1 MLLID
6 GITAKRK
13 CMQKILL
20 PTLIFLMLNT
30 CNKPV
35 LKGPAQGKW
44 HGNLK
49 VMDER
54 ELPFDFS
61 LYKRDG
67 SYMIEVYNAGEVLQI
82 DEIRIHQDSIYIYMP
97 VFEEYIA
104 ATFDEKGMLGNL
116 INESRNRRV
125 PFEATYGDHPRFP
138 ILKGASVD
146 VSGEW
151 EVVFSPDSKDSYPAK
166 GIFYQQDGQVKGTFR
181 TTTGDR
187 RYLQGVVSGDSLKLS
202 TFDGAHAYL
211 FVAGVTDSLMHGTY
225 YSGNH
230 FKEPFIARR
239 NADFELPDGDSLTYL
254 NDGYTRLKFAFP
266 DNYGNMVTL
275 EDERFTDKVVVVQI
289 MGTWCPNCLDE
300 TKFLSAYHKEHRGEG
315 LEVVALAF
323 EYYKTPE
330 KAFDAIGRLQERAGL
345 QYPVLLAQYGGANKL
360 EANRKLPMLNRVL
373 SYPTTILL
381 DREGKVRRIHTGFNG
396 PATGQKYEEFKE
408 EFDRLVKQ
416 LLSE

>member
-1 MLLID
+1 MLID
-6 GITAKRK
+6 GLTTKRK
-13 CMQKILL
+13 SMQKILL
-20 PTLIFLMLNT
+20 PTLIFLMLNA
-30 CNKPV
+30 CNQPV
-35 LKGPAQGKW
+35 SKDPNQGKW
-44 HGNLK
+44 HGRLK

-54 ELPFDFS
+54 ELPFGFS
-61 LYKRDG
+61 FYKRDG
-67 SYMIEVYNAGEVLQI
+67 SYLIEVYNAGEVLQI
-82 DEIRIHQDSIYIYMP
+82 DEIRIQQDSIYIYMP

-104 ATFDEKGMLGNL
+104 ATFNENEMQGTL

-138 ILKGASVD
+138 TLKGASVD

-166 GIFYQQDGQVKGTFR
+166 GIFSQQDGQVMGTFR

-202 TFDGAHAYL
+202 TFDGTHAYL
-211 FVAGVTDSLMHGTY
+211 FVARVTGGLMQGTY

-230 FKEPFIARR
+230 FKEPFVARR
-239 NADFELPDGDSLTYL
+239 NADYELPDGDSLTYL
-254 NDGYTRLKFAFP
+254 KEGYTRLEFAFP
-266 DNYGNMVTL
+266 DSYGNMVSL
-275 EDERFTDKVVVVQI
+275 GDDRFTDKVVVVQI

-300 TKFLSAYHKEHRGEG
+300 TKFLSAYHKEHRAEG

-330 KAFDAIGRLQERAGL
+330 KALDAIKRLQERVGL

-360 EANRKLPMLNRVL
+360 EANRKLPMLNRVM

-381 DREGKVRRIHTGFNG
+381 DRKGKVRRIHTGFNG
-396 PATGQKYEEFKE
+396 PATGLKYEEFKE